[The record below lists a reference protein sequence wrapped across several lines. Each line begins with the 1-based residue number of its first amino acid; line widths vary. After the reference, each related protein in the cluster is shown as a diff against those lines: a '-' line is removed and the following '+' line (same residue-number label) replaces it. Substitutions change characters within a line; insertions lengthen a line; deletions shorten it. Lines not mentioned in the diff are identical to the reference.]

1 MKQQQYSR
9 IPRIEKVLAILEQLD
24 IDACALRGME
34 NIYYL
39 TGFRGSEG
47 TLVVTKGD
55 ILLLT
60 DFRYITHAKEVTKG
74 LQIVEVKQR
83 NGALPDICKKYN
95 IKRMGF
101 DSFHMV
107 YNIYSTWKISLPGVE
122 LVPMDHIIEEIRTIK
137 EPEEIT
143 AIMKAIRIATDAFTE
158 ILGEI
163 APGRT
168 EKEVAN
174 DLDYAMRRLGADCP
188 SFQTIVASGYRAAL
202 PHAEPSDKKITSGE
216 AVIIDFGAQ
225 VDGYCSDET
234 CTVIAGEPDEKIREI
249 YTIVDDARKLALK
262 SVKTGMSIKSLDG
275 LVRGYI
281 EEKGYGDFFKHG
293 VGHGVGIAV
302 HESPTINSMSDGIL
316 EENMILTIEPGI
328 YLPNIGGVRL
338 EDMVLVTA
346 EKAQILTHIRK
357 DMIGV

>member
-1 MKQQQYSR
+1 MKQQQYTR
-9 IPRIEKVLAILEQLD
+9 TARIEKVLAILQELD

-47 TLVVTKGD
+47 TLVITKGD

-60 DFRYITHAKEVTKG
+60 DFRYITHAKEVTSG
-74 LQIVEVKQR
+74 LRIVEIRQR
-83 NGALPDICKKYN
+83 NGGLPEICKNYN

-101 DSFHMV
+101 DSFHMA
-107 YNIYSTWKISLPGVE
+107 YNIYKAWETSLPGIE
-122 LVPMDHIIEEIRTIK
+122 LVPMEYIIEEIRKIK
-137 EPEEIT
+137 EPEEIA

-158 ILGEI
+158 TLGKI
-163 APGRT
+163 VPGRT
-168 EKEVAN
+168 EKQIAN
-174 DLDYAMRRLGADCP
+174 DLDYAMRGMGADCP

-202 PHAEPSDKKITSGE
+202 PHAEPSDKKIASGE
-216 AVIIDFGAQ
+216 AIIIDFGAQ

-234 CTVIAGEPDEKIREI
+234 CTVLAGEPGEKIREI
-249 YTIVDDARKLALK
+249 YAIVDDARKLALK
-262 SVKTGMSIKSLDG
+262 SARAGMPIKSLDG

-281 EEKGYGDFFKHG
+281 EERGYGDFFRHG

-302 HESPTINSMSDGIL
+302 HESPTINSLSEGIL

-346 EKAQILTHIRK
+346 ERAQILTHIRK
-357 DMIGV
+357 DPMTV